1 MPGTFQIAVRKD
13 YLIFASAHFI
23 TMKGHHC
30 ESLHGHNYRVGVT
43 VDGVLDPETLF
54 VLDFSV
60 LKQIVRML
68 ADRIDHRVL
77 LPMGNPKIAVRE
89 LGERVEVDVFG
100 EPRYVFPARDC
111 AILPIGNS
119 TAEMLA
125 EYLAG
130 QLQDELAMRGVDNLT
145 RIELEVE
152 ESPGQSATFRLD
164 LGGDGR
170 RQR

>member
-1 MPGTFQIAVRKD
+1 MPGTFRIAVKKD
-13 YLIFASAHFI
+13 YLVFASAHFI

-30 ESLHGHNYRVGVT
+30 EALHGHNYRVGVA
-43 VDGVLDPETLF
+43 VEGALDAETLF

-60 LKQIVRML
+60 LKQIVRTL
-68 ADRIDHRVL
+68 VDRIDHRVL

-89 LGERVEVDVFG
+89 SGERVEVDVFG

-130 QLQDELAMRGVDNLT
+130 QLQDELSVRGVTNVS
-145 RIELEVE
+145 RVELEVE
-152 ESPGQSATFRLD
+152 ESPGQSATVRLD
-164 LGGDGR
+164 VP
-170 RQR
+170 